1 MEKENR
7 TFCPL
12 DRKNAGDTI
21 LKGSIGEMEQR
32 ILKRLQGPEFNEQ
45 FLIADLD
52 FNQERWFTNYSG
64 DISGRFLEIMSLA
77 GKSDPDYHSALS
89 FMLKKV
95 PENQRDAGHFG
106 IPVDWSQPIDYEK
119 PTADGSRPPVPR
131 MMPILWGS
139 SRIFTGLIEA
149 YLSFGDE
156 KMLACARKLGD
167 FYLHTEEELASSLR
181 VEEYRATGTY
191 AAGYATCYF
200 PGMEGL
206 VRLYEV
212 TGEEKY
218 LRQAQK
224 MADFRQ
230 EYQFDRLPI
239 EHTHGYLCCVYS
251 LLLIYKESREKKWLV
266 MAEKNWKDLVEGGYV
281 MPGGGLLEK
290 GIPGFNRDE
299 GCSQADWLR
308 VNLLFFELTGD
319 AVYLDMAER
328 VLHNQLKINQ
338 CETGG
343 FGHRRV
349 LYDEFGVAGYG
360 TYDEEALWCC
370 DFHGAMTLQNLKKYV
385 LMEEKDKSFVYI
397 PFLFD
402 FEAETGELSV
412 RIEEMKAPSGH
423 RRWKIETRVNAEEKR
438 SIAIRIPDWA
448 GLISLYDGEG
458 NALTVEKER
467 NMLYISTGKEGAAY
481 ICDIICPVY
490 MEDRHFHKLCPEQ
503 AAEEKGFVLRQG
515 SDLLAVRN
523 GEKEP
528 VILERLAD
536 DREAV
541 YIFRC
546 LPSAVK
552 SSQSGQVQ

>member
-1 MEKENR
+1 
-7 TFCPL
+7 
-12 DRKNAGDTI
+12 
-21 LKGSIGEMEQR
+21 
-32 ILKRLQGPEFNEQ
+32 
-45 FLIADLD
+45 
-52 FNQERWFTNYSG
+52 
-64 DISGRFLEIMSLA
+64 
-77 GKSDPDYHSALS
+77 
-89 FMLKKV
+89 
-95 PENQRDAGHFG
+95 
-106 IPVDWSQPIDYEK
+106 
-119 PTADGSRPPVPR
+119 
-131 MMPILWGS
+131 
-139 SRIFTGLIEA
+139 
-149 YLSFGDE
+149 
-156 KMLACARKLGD
+156 
-167 FYLHTEEELASSLR
+167 
-181 VEEYRATGTY
+181 
-191 AAGYATCYF
+191 
-200 PGMEGL
+200 
-206 VRLYEV
+206 
-212 TGEEKY
+212 
-218 LRQAQK
+218 
-224 MADFRQ
+224 
-230 EYQFDRLPI
+230 
-239 EHTHGYLCCVYS
+239 
-251 LLLIYKESREKKWLV
+251 

-328 VLHNQLKINQ
+328 VLHNQLKFNQ

-402 FEAETGELSV
+402 FEAETRELSV

-423 RRWKIETRVNAEEKR
+423 RRWKIEIRVNAEEKR

-448 GLISLYDGEG
+448 GLISLYDGEE

-467 NMLYISTGKEGAAY
+467 DMLYISAGKEGAAY
-481 ICDIICPVY
+481 IFDIICPVY

-515 SDLLAVRN
+515 PDLLAVRN